1 MHCESEALV
10 KSAQFVIIIQTQ
22 MQANSGRLLCM
33 PPGLSCP
40 CSYSRVATKSE
51 TRVEMLAYTFVYK
64 AYMASFVLKMI
75 YYMQYLSSEALLG
88 RGPMLLA

>member
-33 PPGLSCP
+33 PPGLSCVHAVTAEW
-40 CSYSRVATKSE
+40 RQKV
-51 TRVEMLAYTFVYK
+51 R
-64 AYMASFVLKMI
+64 YMCRDVGLHI
-75 YYMQYLSSEALLG
+75 CI
-88 RGPMLLA
+88 